1 MAMKNL
7 KNKSKKSYSF
17 ILISIFIF
25 ALFLRVMF
33 LQNNAL
39 TFGYDQARDALVAK
53 QILSGDLKIQGPPS
67 SQPGLYHGVL
77 YYYLLAP
84 AYSIGNGSP
93 IVTAYYLAFLNAI
106 AVFIVFYIAKLA
118 TGNVKLSL
126 LSSFLF
132 AISFESTQYAT
143 WLSNPTIA
151 VWTVPLMYL
160 GLWIWTQNKQS
171 LPLRGKN
178 NLGPILAGIG
188 LGLSIQAEI
197 FLVYHVV
204 PLLIWLVISK
214 SNITKKSLIIFAG
227 TLGLVVSSLIL
238 CEFKFGFNSLAA
250 AKSLANSSSGNLA
263 YAKSVGDYLILYL
276 NQIGRIFAFSTYPG
290 NIGYGGVSVIVLG
303 IYSLVKYT
311 HSFAVEKNQYPAFLA
326 TWIFSHLSV
335 VTVGGTS
342 TPFLMVGIGPAV
354 SLILGYYVYKLF
366 NKQTIFATILLLII
380 VYGNLSYIFS
390 QNKFG
395 STLFSI
401 QKDMLLSK
409 QIAVIDYTY
418 KIAEGKP
425 FSINSLT
432 SPLWINIVWTY
443 LYKWYGEKTYGYLPL
458 WHGKD
463 QIGQLDSL
471 ERVDNPVET
480 SFLILEPMAGIPARY
495 LEETIGEEDVD
506 TVMIEQKSFGEITVQ
521 KRKPTPGGSR

>member
-1 MAMKNL
+1 MKNL
-7 KNKSKKSYSF
+7 KNKSKKSYSLFLIAIF
-17 ILISIFIF
+17 ILAFI
-25 ALFLRVMF
+25 LRVMF
-33 LQNNAL
+33 LQSNAL

-84 AYSIGNGSP
+84 AYLIGNGSP
-93 IVTAYYLAFLNAI
+93 IVTAYYLAFLNAL
-106 AVFIVFYIAKLA
+106 AVVIVFYIAKLA

-160 GLWIWTQNKQS
+160 GLWIWINQGNQM
-171 LPLRGKN
+171 KN

-197 FLVYHVV
+197 FLVYHIV
-204 PLLIWLVISK
+204 PLIIWLIISK
-214 SNITKKSLIIFAG
+214 NNITKKSLIIFAG
-227 TLGLVVSSLIL
+227 TLTLVVSSLIL
-238 CEFKFGFNSLAA
+238 CEFKFGFNSLTA

-263 YAKSVGDYLILYL
+263 YAKSIGDYLVLYL
-276 NQIGRIFAFSTYPG
+276 NQIGRIFAFNTYPG
-290 NIGYGGVSVIVLG
+290 NIGYGGISVIVLG
-303 IYSLVKYT
+303 IYSLIKYT

-326 TWIFSHLSV
+326 IWIFSHLSV

-354 SLILGYYVYKLF
+354 SLILGYYIYKLF
-366 NKQTIFATILLLII
+366 NKQTIIALLLILII
-380 VYGNLSYIFS
+380 VYGNLSYIYS

-418 KIAEGKP
+418 KEASGKP

-443 LYKWYGEKTYGYLPL
+443 LYKWYGEKTYGYAPL

-471 ERVDNPVET
+471 ERIEDPIET

-495 LEETIGEEDVD
+495 LEETIGEENVD
-506 TVMIEQKSFGEITVQ
+506 TVITEQKSFGEITVQ
-521 KRKPTPGGSR
+521 KRKKM

>member
-1 MAMKNL
+1 
-7 KNKSKKSYSF
+7 
-17 ILISIFIF
+17 
-25 ALFLRVMF
+25 
-33 LQNNAL
+33 
-39 TFGYDQARDALVAK
+39 
-53 QILSGDLKIQGPPS
+53 
-67 SQPGLYHGVL
+67 
-77 YYYLLAP
+77 
-84 AYSIGNGSP
+84 
-93 IVTAYYLAFLNAI
+93 LAFLNSL
-106 AVFIVFYIAKLA
+106 AVIIVFYIAKLA

-132 AISFESTQYAT
+132 AISFEATQYAT

-151 VWTVPLMYL
+151 IWTVPLMYL
-160 GLWIWTQNKQS
+160 GLWIWINQNKQS
-171 LPLRGKN
+171 LPLRGKETKS

-197 FLVYHVV
+197 FLVYHIV
-204 PLLIWLVISK
+204 PLLIWLTISK
-214 SNITKKSLIIFAG
+214 KNISKKSLIIFGG
-227 TLGLVVSSLIL
+227 TLVLVVSSLIL
-238 CEFKFGFNSLAA
+238 CEFKFGFNSLVA
-250 AKSLANSSSGNLA
+250 AKSLANSSGGNLA

-276 NQIGRIFAFSTYPG
+276 NQIGRIFAFNTYPG

-303 IYSLVKYT
+303 IYSLINIK
-311 HSFAVEKNQYPAFLA
+311 KNPYPAFLA
-326 TWIFSHLSV
+326 IWIFSHLSV

-354 SLILGYYVYKLF
+354 SLMLGFYIYKLF
-366 NKQTIFATILLLII
+366 NKQALIAFLLLLII
-380 VYGNLSYIFS
+380 VYGNISYVFS
-390 QNKFG
+390 QNKLG

-409 QIAVIDYTY
+409 QIAAIDYTY
-418 KIAEGKP
+418 KLADGRP

-443 LYKWYGEKTYGYLPL
+443 LYKWYGEKTYGYIPL

-471 ERVDNPVET
+471 ERIEDPTET

-506 TVMIEQKSFGEITVQ
+506 TVTVEQKSFGEITIQ
-521 KRKPTPGGSR
+521 KRKKM